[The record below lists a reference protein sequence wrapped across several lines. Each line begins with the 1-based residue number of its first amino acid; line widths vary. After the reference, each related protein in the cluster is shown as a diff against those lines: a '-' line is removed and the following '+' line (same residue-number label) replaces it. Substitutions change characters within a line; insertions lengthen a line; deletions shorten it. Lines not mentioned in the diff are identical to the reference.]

1 MGRTNIHFQIVDP
14 SAQQRG
20 NVFTF
25 GDQTRLVD
33 GKYKALDLWLIT
45 FLTPK
50 GSDPTDAEAG
60 TDFGF
65 IVESN
70 VSDPAELEVYLH
82 EYVDNATAQVKLL
95 QRRVGYLT
103 PDERVRIVEITQ
115 FKELGPGRF
124 EFWVDLQVE
133 SGAHVSTYI
142 PYAAG

>member
-14 SAQQRG
+14 AAQQRG

-33 GKYKALDLWLIT
+33 GKYKALDLWLLT

-50 GSDPTDAEAG
+50 GSDPTDVEAG
-60 TDFGF
+60 TDFAF

-70 VSDPAELEVYLH
+70 VSDPAEFEVYLH
-82 EYVDNATAQVKLL
+82 EYVDDATAQAKLL

-103 PDERVRIVEITQ
+103 PDERIRSVEITQ

-133 SGAHVSTYI
+133 SGAHVRAYI